1 MKKKI
6 FALEQ
11 VLAFRK
17 EVENTQKLEFAVA
30 KREFEQ
36 ADDLLRRDE
45 EHMDRLDVEYMDR
58 QLEGIYAIE
67 MQLYADFFR
76 KKESDIKA
84 QRNIVTILD
93 EQLGEKREL
102 LLDAAKEK
110 KVLEGLKEKKFMAHN
125 KTIAEKERAFLDEV
139 ALRNGSHHNK

>member
-1 MKKKI
+1 MKKQI

-11 VLAFRK
+11 VLTYRK
-17 EVENTQKLEFAVA
+17 DVENTHKLEFAVA

-36 ADDLLRRDE
+36 ADDQLRRDE
-45 EHMDRLDVEYMDR
+45 DRMDRLNVEYMDR

-76 KKESDIKA
+76 KKQSDIKA

-93 EQLGEKREL
+93 GQLGEKREL
-102 LLDAAKEK
+102 LLGAAMEK
-110 KVLEGLKEKKFMAHN
+110 KVLEGLKEKKYMAHN

-139 ALRNGSHHNK
+139 ALRKKSHHHK

>member
-11 VLAFRK
+11 VLTFRK

-30 KREFEQ
+30 KREFEL

-45 EHMDRLDVEYMDR
+45 EHMDRLNVEYMDR

-84 QRNIVTILD
+84 QRHVVTCLD
-93 EQLGEKREL
+93 EKVGEKREL

-110 KVLEGLKEKKFMAHN
+110 KVLEGLKEKKIKAHN
-125 KTIAEKERAFLDEV
+125 KAMADKDMAFLDEV
-139 ALRNGSHHNK
+139 ALRKGNSYKK